1 MAQNLTEH
9 PLHEVCMAR
18 EQELQKYWKQNL
30 KYIAMLLS
38 IWFTVSYLF
47 GIVFVDQLD
56 KIKIFGF
63 PLGFWFANQG
73 AVVIF
78 CLLIVVYVR
87 LMNKLDRKY
96 DVFED

>member
-1 MAQNLTEH
+1 MTRKE
-9 PLHEVCMAR
+9 
-18 EQELQKYWKQNL
+18 ELQAYWKQNVT
-30 KYIAMLLS
+30 YITMLLM
-38 IWFTVSYLF
+38 IWFAVSYLC

-56 KIKIFGF
+56 NIKIFGF

-73 AVVIF
+73 AEVIF

-96 DVFED
+96 DVYED

>member
-1 MAQNLTEH
+1 MTRKE
-9 PLHEVCMAR
+9 
-18 EQELQKYWKQNL
+18 ELQAYWKQNVT
-30 KYIAMLLS
+30 YITILLM
-38 IWFTVSYLF
+38 IWFAVSYLC

-56 KIKIFGF
+56 NIKIFGF

-73 AVVIF
+73 AEVIF
-78 CLLIVVYVR
+78 CLLIIVYVL

>member
-1 MAQNLTEH
+1 
-9 PLHEVCMAR
+9 MAR
-18 EQELQKYWKQNL
+18 EHELQNYWKQNL

-73 AVVIF
+73 AEVVF
-78 CLLIVVYVR
+78 CLLIIVYVQ